1 MMEDEQNIE
10 LLEVQNMSLD
20 EWLSILFNPPKGKL
34 FIDYKFPTDKHK
46 MEYIDDIHERSEED
60 ISKLLLKFLFPS
72 TVMPTHDKFAFN
84 SLLETI
90 KSDPVKSDKYFK
102 FQYYRRLF
110 LFGIRKSKI
119 PPWEGITWVL
129 DLLPHFPKQ
138 AIEGL
143 NAYLIAHAQQLP
155 DSRFRSLCDAIAIIR
170 AKFVSNPS
178 TIPEKIQFLLG
189 LKPREF
195 EFLIERLYHEMNY
208 KTQITPAVKD
218 GGRDIIAF
226 KKSPG
231 KLEHLRIE
239 CKRYKGN
246 VGISYI
252 RGLLGVVSDE
262 KVNKGVLIT
271 TGNFTKPSKKFA
283 EQNSRIELIA
293 GKQLVPL
300 LNEYLGPSW
309 PLHLE
314 RLLLDSHKKH
324 NLVHQT

>member
-1 MMEDEQNIE
+1 MKTRP
-10 LLEVQNMSLD
+10 LC
-20 EWLSILFNPPKGKL
+20 
-34 FIDYKFPTDKHK
+34 FP
-46 MEYIDDIHERSEED
+46 
-60 ISKLLLKFLFPS
+60 L
-72 TVMPTHDKFAFN
+72 
-84 SLLETI
+84 
-90 KSDPVKSDKYFK
+90 
-102 FQYYRRLF
+102 
-110 LFGIRKSKI
+110 
-119 PPWEGITWVL
+119 
-129 DLLPHFPKQ
+129 
-138 AIEGL
+138 
-143 NAYLIAHAQQLP
+143 
-155 DSRFRSLCDAIAIIR
+155 
-170 AKFVSNPS
+170 
-178 TIPEKIQFLLG
+178 
-189 LKPREF
+189 
-195 EFLIERLYHEMNY
+195 
-208 KTQITPAVKD
+208 
-218 GGRDIIAF
+218 IAF

-324 NLVHQT
+324 NNLVHQT